1 MSLVLVNIICFQI
14 SWFACV
20 LGAAHGMPWLGPAVT
35 LPVAALHLYKATSK
49 KTEFTLMLLTVL
61 FGSLFDQSILVA
73 GLIHY
78 PATNFPGYLLPIWMV
93 ALWFGFSTAL
103 NVSLRWMRQ
112 HMVIGSIFGFI
123 GGPLAYISGEKLGAM
138 QLVEFN
144 TLMIVLGLGWALI
157 VPSLLLL
164 STKLDGYAKNNAE
177 ISHV

>member
-1 MSLVLVNIICFQI
+1 
-14 SWFACV
+14 
-20 LGAAHGMPWLGPAVT
+20 
-35 LPVAALHLYKATSK
+35 
-49 KTEFTLMLLTVL
+49 
-61 FGSLFDQSILVA
+61 
-73 GLIHY
+73 
-78 PATNFPGYLLPIWMV
+78 MV